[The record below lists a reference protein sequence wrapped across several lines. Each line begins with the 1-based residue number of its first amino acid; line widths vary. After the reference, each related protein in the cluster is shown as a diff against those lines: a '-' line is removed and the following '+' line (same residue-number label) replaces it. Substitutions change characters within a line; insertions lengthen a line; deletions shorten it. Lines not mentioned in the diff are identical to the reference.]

1 MPILHY
7 DLVANLLV
15 LVLFLLMTVLGPCS
29 RAYACA
35 RVGAYACFYRSR
47 LE

>member
-15 LVLFLLMTVLGPCS
+15 LVFLLMTVLGPCS

-35 RVGAYACFYRSR
+35 RVGACACFYRLR